1 MSLIKINSNKKNDY
15 KIERLK
21 NEKRMKLIFFI
32 ANSK

>member
-21 NEKRMKLIFFI
+21 NEKGVKL
-32 ANSK
+32 KEYL

>member
-21 NEKRMKLIFFI
+21 NEKEVKL
-32 ANSK
+32 KEYL